1 MVRADTL
8 ILIAESPAAH
18 GVFDDPVETTRT
30 VFCTEKSISQTETYQ
45 AQAVGL
51 NPELKLILA
60 HAFEYGGEKLCQY
73 KGIRYKIL
81 RTYHNEGDQME
92 LTVQRVDGN
101 AEVTVSV

>member
-8 ILIAESPAAH
+8 ILISESPVAH
-18 GVFDDPVETTRT
+18 GIFDDPTETTRT
-30 VFCTEKSISQTETYQ
+30 VHCNEKSISQTEAYQ
-45 AQAVGL
+45 AKAVGL
-51 NPELKLILA
+51 NPELKLIIA

-73 KGIRYKIL
+73 KGIRYKII

-101 AEVTVSV
+101 AEVTASV

>member
-8 ILIAESPAAH
+8 ELIAESPAAH
-18 GVFDDPVETTRT
+18 GIFDDPTETTRT
-30 VFCTEKSISQTETYQ
+30 VYCTERSISQSETYQ

-60 HAFEYGGEKLCQY
+60 HAFEYQGEKLCEY

-92 LTVQRVDGN
+92 LTVQRVEGN
-101 AEVTVSV
+101 AEVTADV